1 MSSPAQIFSANL
13 LASLVAGGVEH
24 IYLAPGSRSQ
34 SLAIAADQLAR
45 AGRVK
50 LHVRIDERSMAFTAL
65 GTALASQRPVAL
77 ITTSGTAV
85 ANLHP
90 AVLEAHHAGIPL
102 LLLTADRPDELRGVG
117 ANQTTDQIGLFGPAV
132 QHVFDVEAPVADEDE
147 GAEFEMARRYA
158 GLDEGAGIARI
169 QFDEVAVQVEVARIA
184 AEPIVGG
191 SELVGTA
198 EGSPVA

>member
-1 MSSPAQIFSANL
+1 MTSPAQIFAANL
-13 LASLVAGGVEH
+13 LATLVDGGVEH

-45 AGRVK
+45 ANRVK
-50 LHVRIDERSMAFTAL
+50 LHVRIDERSMAFSAL
-65 GTALASQRPVAL
+65 GTALASQKPVAV

-90 AVLEAHHAGIPL
+90 AVLEAHHAGVPL
-102 LLLTADRPDELRGVG
+102 LLLTADRPDELRRVG

-147 GAEFEMARRYA
+147 AQSAQELA
-158 GLDEGAGIARI
+158 
-169 QFDEVAVQVEVARIA
+169 IA
-184 AEPIVGG
+184 AIELAANQPGPIQLNRTHHFKRDRRSLAAPAA
-191 SELVGTA
+191 SEAG
-198 EGSPVA
+198 